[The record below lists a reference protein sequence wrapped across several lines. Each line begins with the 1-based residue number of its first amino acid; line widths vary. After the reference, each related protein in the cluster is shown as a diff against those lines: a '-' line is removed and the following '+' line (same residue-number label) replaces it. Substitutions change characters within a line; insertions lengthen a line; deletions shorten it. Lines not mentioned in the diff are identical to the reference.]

1 MHEFEFELTT
11 RVKTCSKA
19 KLVKERLPI
28 KATNLLEARVLLNHK
43 LLRQKKEMIKHLG
56 YQVFQKNFKG
66 EWVLMDLR
74 EEVPVGK
81 SRRLNHNR
89 VLADICRKHN
99 LNMVHKHL

>member
-11 RVKTCSKA
+11 RVKNCS

-43 LLRQKKEMIKHLG
+43 LLRQKKEMIKYLG

-74 EEVPVGK
+74 EKVPVGK

-99 LNMVHKHL
+99 LNIVHQSL